1 MNLLSAYFTYFSF
14 LYIVILLITR
24 RTALSIPLDK
34 LIDKEGNIYEMTCVA
49 IKEANILSS
58 TSAKDEIEAKGE
70 KIVSHVL
77 TQVLDDE
84 IAYTTD
90 EKK

>member
-1 MNLLSAYFTYFSF
+1 M
-14 LYIVILLITR
+14 
-24 RTALSIPLDK
+24 SIPLDK

-58 TSAKDEIEAKGE
+58 TSAKDDIEANGE
-70 KIVSHVL
+70 KVVSHVL
-77 TQVLDDE
+77 SQVLNDE
-84 IAYTTD
+84 IKYTTG